1 MVLGSVSYIHT
12 TPKTYSKFAAW
23 KRPKG
28 PSTKATYKQRMAE
41 IQAGTETLTQKA
53 NTLTQ
58 LLGDQTGSGGFQIK
72 NVDVNTGAAAGDT
85 KHMTIVGDD
94 GTTYYIDVRTAL
106 A

>member
-1 MVLGSVSYIHT
+1 MFTSSGYNKPIPMT
-12 TPKTYSKFAAW
+12 GKAAYTRT
-23 KRPKG
+23 RPKG
-28 PSTKATYKQRMAE
+28 TSTKATYKQKMAE